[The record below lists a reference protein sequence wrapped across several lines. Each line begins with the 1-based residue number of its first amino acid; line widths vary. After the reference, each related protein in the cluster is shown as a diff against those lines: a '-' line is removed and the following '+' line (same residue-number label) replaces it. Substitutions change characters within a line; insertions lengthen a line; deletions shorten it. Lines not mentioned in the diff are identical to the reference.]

1 MISMFDTWT
10 NADHQ
15 AALQAAKNGTADKY
29 QQTKLAEAAKQ
40 AGPRGEAAKQALAEN
55 ERRFG
60 KR

>member
-1 MISMFDTWT
+1 MFDTWT